1 VTVQTD
7 GTLEEIFGS
16 SHVEILHGNN
26 ISDQS
31 KGQQTK
37 FEKTR
42 TIDNLVD
49 KENEIDRIMSQVED
63 VRVVEVTESKKIDD
77 RFSEKEIEQKII
89 VNEATKNDTEE
100 VQEAERTNN
109 HHNQQLLTQMI
120 ARAIY
125 EEAKNDAISK
135 IDHDHAYHSDPQR

>member
-1 VTVQTD
+1 MTVQTD

-37 FEKTR
+37 FEKT

-89 VNEATKNDTEE
+89 VNEVTKDDTDE
-100 VQEAERTNN
+100 VLEAERTDN

-125 EEAKNDAISK
+125 EEAKNNAISK